1 MFYWS
6 PSAENI
12 TEWHPVSG
20 WNSTFSEQDKIVAT
34 NLFFFFK
41 NKKGFNDNMSEILS
55 QMAVYKRKYNHMKYS
70 DEQEA
75 QLQEAL
81 KTVFNV

>member
-6 PSAENI
+6 PSAE
-12 TEWHPVSG
+12 TLQEWQPVSG

-34 NLFFFFK
+34 NLFFFFTL
-41 NKKGFNDNMSEILS
+41 KKGFNDNQAEILAL
-55 QMAVYKRKYNHMKYS
+55 MAVYKRKFNHMKYS
-70 DEQEA
+70 EEQEA

-81 KTVFNV
+81 KTIVNA